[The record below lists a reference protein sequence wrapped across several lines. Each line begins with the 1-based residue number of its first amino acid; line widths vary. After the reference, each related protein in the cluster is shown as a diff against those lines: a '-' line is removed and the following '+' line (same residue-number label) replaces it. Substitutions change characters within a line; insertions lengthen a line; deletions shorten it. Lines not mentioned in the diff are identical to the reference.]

1 MTTIENP
8 AMPAVHE
15 CTVSGCSYNHDG
27 CHAFAITVRGENGA
41 ADCGTFIPL
50 STKGGLEKVV
60 AQVGACSRTDCAH
73 NAALECTAKSVRIGA
88 GQGVHVANCLTY
100 QKN

>member
-8 AMPAVHE
+8 AMPDVHE

-27 CHAFAITVRGENGA
+27 CHAFAITVRSDNGA

-50 STKGGLEKVV
+50 STKGGLDKVV
-60 AQVGACSRTDCAH
+60 AKVGACSRTDCTH
-73 NAALECTAKSVRIGA
+73 NASLECSAPSVRIGQ
-88 GQGVHVANCLTY
+88 GQGDHVANCLTY
-100 QKN
+100 SKA